1 MGSRRYRAAGRLE
14 EIARSQEIYDATAAL
29 GDLETAIGLL
39 QRAMALV
46 RSGGGA

>member
-1 MGSRRYRAAGRLE
+1 M
-14 EIARSQEIYDATAAL
+14 ARSQEIYDATAAL